1 MMKRVFILFFV
12 LIFLAVFLNVATAE
26 EKIVQL
32 NIPGCAAW
40 GSKNRIG
47 AILKDIKGIKK
58 YQFEDKDLLVVTFD
72 DEITALDIIINEL
85 DKKGNKI
92 KGKPV
97 YLK

>member
-1 MMKRVFILFFV
+1 M
-12 LIFLAVFLNVATAE
+12 AAAE

-32 NIPGCAAW
+32 NIPGCSAW
-40 GSKNRIG
+40 GSKSRIG

-58 YQFEDKDLLVVTFD
+58 YQFENADLLVVTFD
-72 DEITALDIIINEL
+72 DEIIALDIIINEL

>member
-1 MMKRVFILFFV
+1 
-12 LIFLAVFLNVATAE
+12 
-26 EKIVQL
+26 
-32 NIPGCAAW
+32 
-40 GSKNRIG
+40 
-47 AILKDIKGIKK
+47 
-58 YQFEDKDLLVVTFD
+58 VTFD